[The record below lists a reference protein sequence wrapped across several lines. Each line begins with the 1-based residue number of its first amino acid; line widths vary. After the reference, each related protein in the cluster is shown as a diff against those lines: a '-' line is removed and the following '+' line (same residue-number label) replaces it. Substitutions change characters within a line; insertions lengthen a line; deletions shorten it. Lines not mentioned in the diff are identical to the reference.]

1 MFCPD
6 KVFGEEKLNKIK
18 VTQCDSLLEFNVLP
32 VINTLSVHN
41 IIATVHAG
49 QPADMPSPDLAD
61 DVSDTRDGQ
70 LRHSSGCAC
79 FDTGLRLI

>member
-32 VINTLSVHN
+32 VINALSVHN
-41 IIATVHAG
+41 IIATVRAG

-61 DVSDTRDGQ
+61 DVSDTHVMD
-70 LRHSSGCAC
+70 SS
-79 FDTGLRLI
+79 DTLQAVLVLIQDSG